1 MPHKLIFVKGV
12 EGKMEVSWPG
22 KYGEIH
28 TKILERM
35 KQVLEEDTVYPYL
48 KDNARY
54 RLEKARHTARN
65 TGMLEHTTVHL
76 GGFNYC
82 MFPWL
87 GTRSFR
93 TLKRMLSMIAPEFA
107 ISGIESGGSCYITF
121 RMEKGS
127 ADALERR
134 LVSAFASLQSTD
146 MLVSPKELPVFEK
159 YDEYVPAELL
169 RSAFARDRLDLRE
182 IKARIDDSKGKIK

>member
-1 MPHKLIFVKGV
+1 
-12 EGKMEVSWPG
+12 
-22 KYGEIH
+22 
-28 TKILERM
+28 
-35 KQVLEEDTVYPYL
+35 
-48 KDNARY
+48 
-54 RLEKARHTARN
+54 
-65 TGMLEHTTVHL
+65 MLEHTTVHL

-127 ADALERR
+127 ADALEHR
-134 LVSAFASLQSTD
+134 LASAFASLQSTD
-146 MLVSPKELPVFEK
+146 MLVSQKELPVFEK

-169 RSAFARDRLDLRE
+169 RSAFARDRLDLCE
-182 IKARIDDSKGKIK
+182 IKSRIASKS